1 MALSGIGMQ
10 YIEIVI
16 VIFSVWS
23 NLVVYETKN
32 FQKYLPGRK
41 FFDIFRNDR
50 IYNRFDLHVELI
62 IHRCK
67 KE

>member
-10 YIEIVI
+10 CIEIVI

-41 FFDIFRNDR
+41 FFDIIHNDR
-50 IYNRFDLHVELI
+50 IYNLFDLHVVLI